1 MSRKGVSR
9 KRRLHGSLH
18 LETWTPGAGVGSF
31 PAEDGHWQL
40 TGIISPMNRLVV
52 LITTVAA
59 LVTATTVVWTE
70 VRKEREFERLISV
83 GDAALDANRTSDA
96 IEAFSGALA
105 FKPDSMLAHLQ
116 RAETYRRRGDRDL
129 AAALRDARA
138 ANTLDPTAPQP
149 IELLG
154 DISIAMEQYD
164 AAVRHYD
171 SYLQL
176 DDDSTRVLYKLA
188 LAHVRQGRAQRAME
202 PLQRALELD
211 ERFPEAH
218 CLLGVALRETG
229 TLDQALKSLRRA
241 VELNAALVPAREELA
256 DLYAARGRP
265 RDAIEQLEA
274 IAALEPDRPER
285 VVQVASALARSGY
298 PEAAV
303 LTLRR
308 ASERHPD
315 SPPLFLALGR
325 IWLDAAVADDDPVA
339 VNKAIEALQP
349 LARRPDAASATLAM
363 LGEALLLAGKVS
375 EAERVLQQAVTRP
388 PVAPVAY
395 RHLAAAA
402 RRLGRAAAA
411 RDAAARYRQLVPE
424 S

>member
-1 MSRKGVSR
+1 MRWS
-9 KRRLHGSLH
+9 
-18 LETWTPGAGVGSF
+18 
-31 PAEDGHWQL
+31 
-40 TGIISPMNRLVV
+40 VV
-52 LITTVAA
+52 LATALAA
-59 LVTATTVVWTE
+59 LVTVTTVVWME
-70 VRKEREFERLISV
+70 VRQEREFRRLV
-83 GDAALDANRTSDA
+83 AEGDAALAGDRTSEA

-116 RAETYRRRGDRDL
+116 RAETYRRRGDSDL
-129 AAALRDARA
+129 PAALRDARA

-154 DISIAMEQYD
+154 DISSAMGQYD

-188 LAHVRQGRAQRAME
+188 LAYVRQGRAQSAME
-202 PLQRALELD
+202 PLQRTLSLD
-211 ERFPEAH
+211 DRFAEAH
-218 CLLGVALRETG
+218 YLRGVALRETG
-229 TLDQALKSLRRA
+229 KLEEAVKSLRRA
-241 VELNAALVPAREELA
+241 IEVNAALVPAREELA
-256 DLYAARGRP
+256 DLYAARFRP

-308 ASERHPD
+308 AAERHPN
-315 SPPLFLALGR
+315 SPPLFVALGR

-349 LARRPDAASATLAM
+349 LARRPDAASGTLAM
-363 LGEALLLAGKVS
+363 MGEALLLAGKVS
-375 EAERVLQQAVTRP
+375 DAERVLQQAVTRQ

-395 RHLAAAA
+395 RHLAKAA
-402 RRLGRAAAA
+402 RRLGRTAAA
-411 RDAAARYRQLVPE
+411 REAEARYRQLVPE
-424 S
+424 T